1 MNDQTTYDINDKTP
15 ATPETDEEILDRIAG
30 EILDARLE
38 DEEQCLRERR
48 EEEGAPRTWRSCAS
62 ITNVLAR
69 HLRIKASF
77 RGGGASSGGGVRS

>member
-1 MNDQTTYDINDKTP
+1 MNDRTTYDLNDKTQ
-15 ATPETDEEILDRIAG
+15 ELDEEILGQIAG

-38 DEEQCLRERR
+38 DEDQCLRERR